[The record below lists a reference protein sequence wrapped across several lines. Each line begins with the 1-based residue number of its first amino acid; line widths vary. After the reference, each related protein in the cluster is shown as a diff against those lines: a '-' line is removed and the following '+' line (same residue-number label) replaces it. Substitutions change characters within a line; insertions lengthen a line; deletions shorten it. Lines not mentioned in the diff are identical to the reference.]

1 MELGVVGMSSVQSKQ
16 DAVSRGVVRWA
27 WLVAVISFFPIV
39 MGSIV
44 RVSGSGTGCGSAGGG
59 SWPLCNGHFLPKP
72 DTATLIEFSHR
83 MFAILL
89 TIAVVV
95 FVIWSVRKY
104 RNVAVLFWGSIL
116 TLLFLIVQIA
126 LGAITV
132 KLDLAGP
139 LVFIHLANAEIL
151 FGIAVAT
158 ALGAGI
164 VYRKGEGISDAKP
177 YRKRR
182 LTVAIIA
189 AVGTY
194 LVIIAGSLVVNTP
207 GAAGTC
213 FSWPFCGTGLGFTIP
228 STGPAALSIFHRL
241 LAGVVAL
248 FVGFVAGTAMG
259 SHKADQ
265 RIKVS
270 AMLVNVT
277 LLLQIIIGAIMAV
290 MKMAPF
296 WETLHL
302 AFATLFWGSMVALLV
317 GIWNQERLHD
327 PETVG
332 THATAPQR
340 SPA

>member
-1 MELGVVGMSSVQSKQ
+1 MGMSSTEKVSTTI
-16 DAVSRGVVRWA
+16 SRGIVRWA
-27 WLVAVISFFPIV
+27 RLVAIISFFPIV

-72 DTATLIEFSHR
+72 DIATLIEFSHR
-83 MFAILL
+83 MFALLL
-89 TIAVVV
+89 TIVVVV
-95 FVIWSVRKY
+95 FVVWSVMKY
-104 RNVAVLFWGSIL
+104 RSVAVLLWGSVL
-116 TLLFLIVQIA
+116 TFLFLVVQIA
-126 LGAITV
+126 LGALTV
-132 KLDLAGP
+132 KLNLAGP

-164 VYRKGEGISDAKP
+164 VYRNGQGIKDAKP
-177 YRKRR
+177 YKKRR

-213 FSWPFCGTGLGFTIP
+213 YSWPFCGTGLSFALP

-248 FVGFVAGTAMG
+248 FVGFVAGTAIG
-259 SHKADQ
+259 AHKEDS
-265 RIKVS
+265 RIKMS

-277 LLLQIIIGAIMAV
+277 LLLQIIIGAIMAIL
-290 MKMAPF
+290 KMAPF

-317 GIWNQERLHD
+317 GIWHQEHLHA
-327 PETVG
+327 PAAAVEQG
-332 THATAPQR
+332 KAPQR

>member
-1 MELGVVGMSSVQSKQ
+1 MGMSTVQSKS
-16 DAVSRGVVRWA
+16 ASVSRGVVRWA
-27 WLVAVISFFPIV
+27 WLVAIISFFPIV

-72 DTATLIEFSHR
+72 DAATLIEFSHR
-83 MFAILL
+83 MFATLL

-95 FVIWSVRKY
+95 FVIWAVMKY
-104 RNVAVLFWGSIL
+104 RHVAVLMWGSLL
-116 TLLFLIVQIA
+116 TLLFLVVQVA

-132 KLDLAGP
+132 KLNLAGP

-151 FGIAVAT
+151 FGIAVTT
-158 ALGAGI
+158 ALGAGG
-164 VYRKGEGISDAKP
+164 VYRKGQGMSDEKP

-182 LTVAIIA
+182 LRVAIIA

-213 FSWPFCGTGLGFTIP
+213 YSWPFCGTGLGFSIP

-259 SHKADQ
+259 SHKADP
-265 RIKVS
+265 RIRMS

-277 LLLQIIIGAIMAV
+277 LLLQIVIGAIMAV
-290 MKMAPF
+290 TKMAPF

-317 GIWNQERLHD
+317 GIWMQERLHA
-327 PETVG
+327 PEAEDA
-332 THATAPQR
+332 HAAAPQR